1 MKTVII
7 INVFTAVVVLVAGV
21 FILFMPVNQHSTV
34 SIVFG
39 IILIAYGIYRFMNV
53 ISKQKLIKQE
63 QKIEKMKIAQEELIR
78 NIKSQKNKNENN

>member
-1 MKTVII
+1 LKTVII
-7 INVFTAVVVLVAGV
+7 INVFTAVVVFVAGV
-21 FILFMPVNQHSTV
+21 LILFMPVNQHSTV

-53 ISKQKLIKQE
+53 ISKQKLIRQE

-78 NIKSQKNKNENN
+78 NIKSQKDKNENN

>member
-7 INVFTAVVVLVAGV
+7 INVFTAVVVFVAGV
-21 FILFMPVNQHSTV
+21 LILFMPVNQHSTV

-78 NIKSQKNKNENN
+78 NLKSQKDKNENI

>member
-1 MKTVII
+1 LKTVII
-7 INVFTAVVVLVAGV
+7 INVFTAVVVFVAGV
-21 FILFMPVNQHSTV
+21 LILFMPVNQHSTV

-78 NIKSQKNKNENN
+78 NLKSQKDKNENI

>member
-1 MKTVII
+1 LKTVII
-7 INVFTAVVVLVAGV
+7 INVFTAVVVFVAGV
-21 FILFMPVNQHSTV
+21 LILFMPVNQHSTV

-78 NIKSQKNKNENN
+78 NIKSQKDKDENN